1 MLRNDSAVA
10 RLSVLNCQIG
20 HMKHQTGR
28 PMEMQD
34 FMPYG
39 HEEEEE
45 ASLEDV
51 AILLTGKKVA

>member
-1 MLRNDSAVA
+1 
-10 RLSVLNCQIG
+10 
-20 HMKHQTGR
+20 
-28 PMEMQD
+28 MEMQD

-51 AILLTGKKVA
+51 AILLTGKKVT